1 MTKGLKGLR
10 FYRQRAGL
18 TQAELAEKLNT
29 NRASV
34 IAWESGSTW
43 PSAATLPLIANV
55 LQCSIDDLYSD
66 HSTSKE
72 ECPCREEVGICM
84 QDTGVLPV

>member
-18 TQAELAEKLNT
+18 TQAELAERLNT

-55 LQCSIDDLYSD
+55 LQCSIDELYNE

-72 ECPCREEVGICM
+72 DCPCREEVVTCT
-84 QDTGVLPV
+84 QDTAELQV

>member
-18 TQAELAEKLNT
+18 TQAELAERLNT

-34 IAWESGSTW
+34 IAWESGSTVGVQ
-43 PSAATLPLIANV
+43 LPR
-55 LQCSIDDLYSD
+55 
-66 HSTSKE
+66 
-72 ECPCREEVGICM
+72 CR
-84 QDTGVLPV
+84 

>member
-18 TQAELAEKLNT
+18 TQAELAERLNT

-55 LQCSIDDLYSD
+55 LLCSIDELYSE
-66 HSTSKE
+66 HSTNKE
-72 ECPCREEVGICM
+72 ECPCREEDGTCT
-84 QDTGVLPV
+84 QGTDVLPV